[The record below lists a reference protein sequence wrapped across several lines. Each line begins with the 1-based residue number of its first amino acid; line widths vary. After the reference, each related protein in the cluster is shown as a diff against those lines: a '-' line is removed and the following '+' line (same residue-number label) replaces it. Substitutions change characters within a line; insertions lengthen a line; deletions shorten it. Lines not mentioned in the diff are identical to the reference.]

1 MWWCSGGMYNVQC
14 RPSFKEAVCVCCCV
28 YYCRVSGLY
37 PLHPL
42 PEEYIH
48 GVLVFILK
56 IRTKLFQKSFF
67 VKMTQSY
74 NWLRVI
80 VIFSYFLKSLAWLV
94 FAFLTYVRCSE
105 EHTEEEECVGGN
117 CELLSPLSSLQ
128 PSAVSLAWLPPWIIA
143 PPPQLAVLE
152 KLNIFQYWEGTQW
165 THCTLPALPWFARGN
180 LGGECF
186 VAFQLAGR
194 KVFNQLWSRISVLSQ
209 SVHSDN

>member
-37 PLHPL
+37 PHHPL

-80 VIFSYFLKSLAWLV
+80 VIFSYFLKSGLAGICIPDI
-94 FAFLTYVRCSE
+94 CSMLWGA
-105 EHTEEEECVGGN
+105 HRGGAV
-117 CELLSPLSSLQ
+117 CWRELWAPLSSLLSPTLRCKLGLAASLNNCAS
-128 PSAVSLAWLPPWIIA
+128 PSAGRTGETEHISILRRD
-143 PPPQLAVLE
+143 
-152 KLNIFQYWEGTQW
+152 TMD
-165 THCTLPALPWFARGN
+165 TLHT
-180 LGGECF
+180 
-186 VAFQLAGR
+186 AG
-194 KVFNQLWSRISVLSQ
+194 STMICSG
-209 SVHSDN
+209 

>member
-37 PLHPL
+37 PHHPL

-56 IRTKLFQKSFF
+56 IRTKSFQKSFF

-117 CELLSPLSSLQ
+117 CELLSPLSSLLSPTLRCKLGLAASLNNCAS
-128 PSAVSLAWLPPWIIA
+128 PSAGRTGETEHISILRRD
-143 PPPQLAVLE
+143 
-152 KLNIFQYWEGTQW
+152 TMD
-165 THCTLPALPWFARGN
+165 TLHT
-180 LGGECF
+180 
-186 VAFQLAGR
+186 AG
-194 KVFNQLWSRISVLSQ
+194 STMICSG
-209 SVHSDN
+209 